1 MYFLLNDVVLSLELQ
16 LLTPPVMARRFSA
29 LSLDCVSRLGREI
42 FAEEPKLQHRAVER
56 GRRLASLIISKAP
69 QLDAA
74 LFVAPSRG
82 CDPEQVAFR
91 YAPGEN
97 PNGSEQDIAGVLNAD
112 GNVLGLMPHPE
123 HAVDPLLGSGDG
135 ALVLASLVDAAR
147 ERLYVGS

>member
-69 QLDAA
+69 QLNAA

-91 YAPGEN
+91 YTSIDVAMLAQLYRDQQSGRLTP
-97 PNGSEQDIAGVLNAD
+97 AVAD
-112 GNVLGLMPHPE
+112 Q
-123 HAVDPLLGSGDG
+123 
-135 ALVLASLVDAAR
+135 LVWAKAAA
-147 ERLYVGS
+147 